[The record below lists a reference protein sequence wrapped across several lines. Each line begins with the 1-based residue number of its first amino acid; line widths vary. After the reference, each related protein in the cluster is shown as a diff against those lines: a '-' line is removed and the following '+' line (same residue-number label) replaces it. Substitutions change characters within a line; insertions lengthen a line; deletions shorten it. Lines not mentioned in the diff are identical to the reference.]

1 MTGQFTGR
9 VDWQLILRHCVM
21 IQILDQEI
29 RNSTCVNNSPLS
41 TQYIIAVTMP
51 YCWFPHP
58 VHSRLWN
65 LPSSPQIY
73 CLLMR
78 FKQCFVVP
86 ISLKSWD
93 TWALVV
99 FHPYSI
105 LPAMGRNGQNCK
117 WNCKLLLP
125 TSTFMWILRE
135 IWTGRTQPLVTD
147 LHSPPEQ
154 NNQYNC
160 QCYLPTHHLWDQSDS
175 AISIPL
181 ATVMGKKTT
190 HDFIRCLRCAWWN
203 VPTSMI

>member
-1 MTGQFTGR
+1 MPGQFTGR

-58 VHSRLWN
+58 VHLRLWN
-65 LPSSPQIY
+65 LPSSPKIY
-73 CLLMR
+73 SLLMR
-78 FKQCFVVP
+78 FKQCSVVP

-99 FHPYSI
+99 FYPYPI

-135 IWTGRTQPLVTD
+135 IWTGRIPVTPPFFGAPTPIGIGHRSPLSSGAKQPMQLPMLSSNT
-147 LHSPPEQ
+147 SPMRPEWQ
-154 NNQYNC
+154 RNIN
-160 QCYLPTHHLWDQSDS
+160 PS
-175 AISIPL
+175 
-181 ATVMGKKTT
+181 TVVLG
-190 HDFIRCLRCAWWN
+190 
-203 VPTSMI
+203 V